1 MGRVDPCEG
10 LEPFTIEHFE
20 AWASRLTLDSGMG
33 WILEDFQS
41 EFVNDLFTCDPMT
54 RCWLV
59 LPEGNGKTTLVG
71 GIGLYHIEFTTSGY
85 VPIAASTREQ
95 AEIMYR
101 QMEGL
106 VFRSELRHVFTCQ
119 EGYRRIKCESMMARI
134 QVYAADAGA
143 ADGLIPTLFL
153 IDELHR
159 HKNLSLYRTWCGKL
173 RKRGGKGIVI
183 STAGEPGGE
192 FEDTRGKILAQ
203 AEENETLHTDGPF
216 RRAHSGKII
225 LHDWAVPAGVDLTDF
240 DAVAQASPLS
250 WVTADDLQE
259 KYEDPDM
266 TPEHWRRF
274 TCNLAASTG
283 KAQPYIDL
291 EQWDAL
297 ALASETEFVPPGSIV
312 AMGADGS
319 RTWDTTVIAWATPE
333 RDGRIKVDARVFSV
347 REDVAHHT
355 LHDGGTID
363 FDDVEAFIVDRF
375 DYYAVNE
382 VAYDPRYLDRSME
395 IVAVRLPDSSIF
407 PVEPSSVHMRAAL
420 QEFYTMVA
428 KGIVQHTGDPVL
440 RAHVANANV
449 ERGHQSEIRRLTKIK
464 QKLPIDAVP
473 AMAMAVWRAVVG
485 DIESVYETRE
495 PIEV

>member
-1 MGRVDPCEG
+1 MARPDPLEG

-20 AWASRLTLDSGMG
+20 RWAYRLTLDSGLS
-33 WILEDFQS
+33 WTLEEFQA
-41 EFVNDLFTCDPMT
+41 EFVNDLFTCDPLT
-54 RCWLV
+54 RCWFV
-59 LPEGNGKTTLVG
+59 IPEGNGKTTLVG
-71 GIGLYHIEFTTSGY
+71 GIGLYHIEFTVSGM

-106 VFRSELRHVFTCQ
+106 VHRSDLRSTFTCQ
-119 EGYRRIKCESMMARI
+119 EGYRRVRCDSQSSRI

-143 ADGLIPTLFL
+143 GDGVIPTLFL

-159 HKNLSLYRTWCGKL
+159 AKNLNLYRTWSGKL
-173 RKRGGKGIVI
+173 RKRGGKGVII

-192 FEDTRGKILAQ
+192 FEDARAKIKEQ
-203 AEENETLHTDGPF
+203 AEASGTVE
-216 RRAHSGKII
+216 RRGAFTRAVSGRVL
-225 LHDWAVPAGVDLTDF
+225 LHDWSVPDGTDLTDF
-240 DAVAQASPLS
+240 EAVAAANPLS
-250 WVTADDLQE
+250 WVTKEDLQD

-266 TPEHWRRF
+266 TLPHWRRF
-274 TCNLAASTG
+274 TCNLAASSG
-283 KAQPYIDL
+283 KAQVYIDL
-291 EQWDAL
+291 DAWDAL
-297 ALASETEFVPPGSIV
+297 ALPEEQPFIPPGQIV

-319 RTWDTTVIAWATPE
+319 RTWDTTVVAWATPE
-333 RDGRIKVDARVFSV
+333 RDGAVRVDARVFSV
-347 REDVAHHT
+347 REDVAHHV

-363 FDDVEAFIVDRF
+363 FDDVEAFLVDRF
-375 DYYAVNE
+375 DYYSVNE
-382 VAYDPRYLDRSME
+382 AAYDPRYLERSME
-395 IVAVRLPDSSIF
+395 IVAVRLPESSIF

-420 QEFYTMVA
+420 QCFYTVVA
-428 KGIVQHTGDPVL
+428 EGKLRHSGDPVM

-464 QKLPIDAVP
+464 QRLPIDAVP